1 MIPRPIFA
9 LALASAL
16 LPGGLRAQT
25 PPLSQPEPGLERAV
39 NWKWQ
44 VEPSP
49 AQTWGQTAPTPTPSP
64 ESPALPTA
72 QMVTYTVKRGDALAI
87 IARRF
92 HTSVE
97 QLKQV
102 NGLTNNLIRIG
113 QELTIPPP
121 LPPPPPAPHGGPHAK
136 PADNLETLT
145 LQVFLDREQFS
156 SGPINGQRTPAFERV
171 RQLYQ
176 DAHAD
181 AHEPAALIQKAKR
194 VVPEPL
200 TTYTLAPEDFRFI
213 APPKAQPLEA
223 KSSRKNAKAFSLPKP
238 TYADLSA
245 ARMLAYRSPWEF
257 VAERFHC
264 DERYLRALNPQLPA
278 VPPLGA
284 TFHVPNVIPFAIERS
299 LLPPLQPAA
308 NPREPVTAAITN
320 LSLLE
325 ISRGGRVV
333 AAMPL
338 SIARPGL
345 RGKGSWAI
353 LDAIPRP
360 TLETRRE
367 PLVKAAPPTRIF
379 GRDTPTPTPA
389 PTPIPPPEFL
399 RPGPR
404 NPVGILW
411 INLAKDAA
419 SPPLPYGLT
428 GTSIPDHMATHE
440 SLGGLRLVNWDI
452 ARAVRLLPVGTPLEW
467 KDLAPAPMTA
477 ARPPQ

>member
-1 MIPRPIFA
+1 
-9 LALASAL
+9 
-16 LPGGLRAQT
+16 
-25 PPLSQPEPGLERAV
+25 
-39 NWKWQ
+39 
-44 VEPSP
+44 
-49 AQTWGQTAPTPTPSP
+49 
-64 ESPALPTA
+64 
-72 QMVTYTVKRGDALAI
+72 
-87 IARRF
+87 
-92 HTSVE
+92 
-97 QLKQV
+97 
-102 NGLTNNLIRIG
+102 
-113 QELTIPPP
+113 
-121 LPPPPPAPHGGPHAK
+121 
-136 PADNLETLT
+136 
-145 LQVFLDREQFS
+145 
-156 SGPINGQRTPAFERV
+156 
-171 RQLYQ
+171 
-176 DAHAD
+176 
-181 AHEPAALIQKAKR
+181 
-194 VVPEPL
+194 
-200 TTYTLAPEDFRFI
+200 
-213 APPKAQPLEA
+213 
-223 KSSRKNAKAFSLPKP
+223 
-238 TYADLSA
+238 
-245 ARMLAYRSPWEF
+245 
-257 VAERFHC
+257 
-264 DERYLRALNPQLPA
+264 